1 MNTYESPISYGSSW
15 NGYKS
20 NRTKEIIR
28 DNEEKT
34 FIGKP
39 HIILNLID
47 SAIGDMTNEFYST
60 NKIAKPK
67 EELFKT
73 LSDNEFADFSTEV
86 NQMLSDPS
94 YQFAIIEMVAEGID
108 SFWKY
113 KKLGGT
119 WIETKAEAMKT
130 LDGHIEEALGRLQ
143 IEVAVYYSINAF
155 GSYIR
160 TSPQTI
166 GKITGEQIKTCS
178 EYKNLLESSRP
189 YVTKRIEADLKPLI
203 DSDETKIE
211 NDIYMLN
218 ILLKKYPNYKEL
230 LDSIKQ

>member
-1 MNTYESPISYGSSW
+1 MTKTTIKYHNMNTAYGSLW
-15 NGYKS
+15 NGFTS

-28 DNEEKT
+28 DNEEKM
-34 FIGKP
+34 FVGKP

-47 SAIGDMTNEFYST
+47 PAVTDMLMKNP
-60 NKIAKPK
+60 ND
-67 EELFKT
+67 LFKVLT
-73 LSDNEFADFSTEV
+73 DLEFSEYSPEV
-86 NQMLSDPS
+86 NKMLSDPS
-94 YQFAIIEMVAEGID
+94 YQFAIIEMVADGID

-119 WIETKAEAMKT
+119 WIETKADAMKN
-130 LDGHIEEALGRLQ
+130 LDGHIEEALDRLQ
-143 IEVAVYYSINAF
+143 IEVAVYYNIDAF

-178 EYKNLLESSRP
+178 EYKNLLEASRP
-189 YVTKRIEADLKPLI
+189 YVSKRIEDDLRPLI
-203 DSDETKIE
+203 DSDEAKIE

-230 LDSIKQ
+230 LDAIK

>member
-1 MNTYESPISYGSSW
+1 MNTSYGSIW
-15 NGYKS
+15 NGFTS

-47 SAIGDMTNEFYST
+47 PAVTDFINP
-60 NKIAKPK
+60 N
-67 EELFKT
+67 ELFKT
-73 LSDNEFADFSTEV
+73 LSDNEFADFAPEV
-86 NQMLSDPS
+86 NLMLADPS
-94 YQFAIIEMVAEGID
+94 YQFAIIEMVADGID

-119 WIETKAEAMKT
+119 WIETKAEALKN
-130 LDGHIEEALGRLQ
+130 LDGHIEEALSRLQ
-143 IEVAVYYSINAF
+143 IEVAVYYNIEAF
-155 GSYIR
+155 GSFIR

-166 GKITGEQIKTCS
+166 GKITGEQIKTCT
-178 EYKNLLESSRP
+178 EYRNLLESSRP
-189 YVTKRIEADLKPLI
+189 YVTKRIEDDLRPLI
-203 DSDETKIE
+203 DSDEAKIE